1 MPSRSIFTAPTD
13 VGINPDSTMLQPSH
27 TTRSGIPQLRSWWL
41 KDLLQK
47 GRSFWEWQ
55 QHFESIGLVWADVFN
70 AVWWESEIFQC
81 CWPLEIHSEGF
92 LTHWKDV
99 DSQNVQ
105 WNRTE
110 YVPTSSTFLSHKTN
124 KKHVW
129 NGYPCRTDLW
139 AETSIITTLFQ
150 LHFTCLNPRCDAELL
165 HEP

>member
-1 MPSRSIFTAPTD
+1 MDSFPSSIKPPFQHLQLKGCLMPSRSIFTAPTD

-47 GRSFWEWQ
+47 VAV
-55 QHFESIGLVWADVFN
+55 FENDSSILKVSGWYGLMSSMLFGEKVRFFN
-70 AVWWESEIFQC
+70 AAGL
-81 CWPLEIHSEGF
+81 LEIHSEGF

-99 DSQNVQ
+99 DSQKVQ

-110 YVPTSSTFLSHKTN
+110 YIPTSSTFLNHKTN

-129 NGYPCRTDLW
+129 NGCPCRTDL
-139 AETSIITTLFQ
+139 
-150 LHFTCLNPRCDAELL
+150 
-165 HEP
+165 

>member
-1 MPSRSIFTAPTD
+1 MDSFPSSIKPPFQHLQLKGCLMPSRSIFTAPTD

-47 GRSFWEWQ
+47 VAV
-55 QHFESIGLVWADVFN
+55 FENDSSILKVSGWYGLMSSMLLGEKVRFFN
-70 AVWWESEIFQC
+70 AAGL
-81 CWPLEIHSEGF
+81 LEIHSEGF

-99 DSQNVQ
+99 DSQKVQ

-110 YVPTSSTFLSHKTN
+110 YIPTSSTFLNHKTN

-129 NGYPCRTDLW
+129 NSYPCRTDL
-139 AETSIITTLFQ
+139 
-150 LHFTCLNPRCDAELL
+150 
-165 HEP
+165 